1 MFSDDFN
8 DGIIT
13 NPTRVREALIEVDL
27 ISASLNP
34 YPVMANA
41 DARRTRRAFLQK
53 SGALLG
59 GLALSGTP
67 LATSAGAAPGRRPLL
82 SPGADP
88 LGVALVGLGNYATNQ
103 LAPALLKTERCRLTG
118 IVTGTP
124 SKIDRWRTEYNI
136 PEKNVYNYETFDQI
150 ADNPDIDVVYVV
162 LPNSMHA
169 DYAIR
174 AAEAGKHVIT
184 EKPMATSVR
193 DCERMIE
200 ACDKAGVKLSVGYR
214 LHFEPHHQEIMRLG
228 QEQVFGR
235 VTVVEASF
243 SFTSRNTEA
252 WRFSKEMAGGGAL
265 LDVGVYAIQAARYAI
280 GEEPVRV
287 RATGY
292 NTRPDIFTEIYE
304 TILWDMEFPGGG
316 VSTHSTSYSANVNR
330 LYMMAP
336 RGWARIEPAFMYNG
350 VAGRTSEGAMDFPEV
365 TQQAL
370 QMDDFARCIAEN
382 ETSSVPGEEGL
393 RDMKIIEAIY
403 RSIDRDG
410 RWVEV

>member
-1 MFSDDFN
+1 MPN
-8 DGIIT
+8 T
-13 NPTRVREALIEVDL
+13 
-27 ISASLNP
+27 
-34 YPVMANA
+34 
-41 DARRTRRAFLQK
+41 DARRTRRDFLQK
-53 SGALLG
+53 TGAALG
-59 GLALSGTP
+59 GLALSGTALP
-67 LATSAGAAPGRRPLL
+67 ASASGARRRPRAM
-82 SPGADP
+82 SPHAKP

-103 LAPALLKTERCRLTG
+103 LAPALLETEQCRLTG
-118 IVTGTP
+118 IVSGTP
-124 SKIDRWRTEYNI
+124 SKIDRWRSEYDI

-150 ADNPDIDVVYVV
+150 ADNPDIHVVYVV

-169 DYAIR
+169 EYAIR

-200 ACDKAGVKLSVGYR
+200 ACEKAGVKLSVGYR

-228 QEQVFGR
+228 REQVYGR
-235 VTVVEASF
+235 VTVIEASF

-265 LDVGVYAIQAARYAI
+265 LDVGVYAIQGARYTI

-292 NTRPDIFTEIYE
+292 NTRPDVFTEIYE
-304 TILWDMEFPGGG
+304 TILWDMEFPGGA
-316 VSTHSTSYSANVNR
+316 VSTHSASYSANVNR

-336 RGWARIEPAFMYNG
+336 RGWARIEPAFMYNS
-350 VAGRTSEGAMDFPEV
+350 VAGRTNEGPMDFPEV

-370 QMDDFARCIAEN
+370 QMDDFARCIAAD
-382 ETSSVPGEEGL
+382 ETSRVSGEEGL
-393 RDMKIIEAIY
+393 RDMKVIEAIY
-403 RSIDRDG
+403 RSIDRGG

>member
-1 MFSDDFN
+1 MPN
-8 DGIIT
+8 T
-13 NPTRVREALIEVDL
+13 
-27 ISASLNP
+27 
-34 YPVMANA
+34 
-41 DARRTRRAFLQK
+41 DARRTRRDFLQK
-53 SGALLG
+53 TGAALG
-59 GLALSGTP
+59 GLALSGTALP
-67 LATSAGAAPGRRPLL
+67 ASASGARRRPRAM
-82 SPGADP
+82 SPHAKP

-103 LAPALLKTERCRLTG
+103 LAPALLKTEQCRLTG

-124 SKIDRWRTEYNI
+124 SKIDRWRSEYDI

-150 ADNPDIDVVYVV
+150 ADNPDIHVVYVV

-169 DYAIR
+169 EYAIR

-200 ACDKAGVKLSVGYR
+200 ACEKAGVKLSVGYR

-228 QEQVFGR
+228 REQVYGR
-235 VTVVEASF
+235 PTVVEASF

-265 LDVGVYAIQAARYAI
+265 LDVGVYAIQGARYTI

-292 NTRPDIFTEIYE
+292 NTRPDVFTEIYE
-304 TILWDMEFPGGG
+304 TILWDMEFPGGA

-336 RGWARIEPAFMYNG
+336 RGWARIEPAFMYNS
-350 VAGRTSEGAMDFPEV
+350 VAGRTNEGPMDFPEV

-370 QMDDFARCIAEN
+370 QMDDFARCIAAD
-382 ETSSVPGEEGL
+382 ETSRVSGEEGL
-393 RDMKIIEAIY
+393 RDMKVIEAIY
-403 RSIDRDG
+403 RSIDRGG

>member
-1 MFSDDFN
+1 M
-8 DGIIT
+8 
-13 NPTRVREALIEVDL
+13 TRE
-27 ISASLNP
+27 
-34 YPVMANA
+34 
-41 DARRTRRAFLQK
+41 DARRTRREFLRK
-53 SGALLG
+53 TGTLLG
-59 GLALSGTP
+59 GLAVSGTP
-67 LATSAGAAPGRRPLL
+67 LAAPAGRAAERGRALSAGAN
-82 SPGADP
+82 P

-103 LAPALLKTERCRLTG
+103 LGPALLSTERCRLTG
-118 IVTGTP
+118 VVTGTP
-124 SKIDRWRTEYNI
+124 SKIDRWRNEYDI
-136 PEKNVYNYETFDQI
+136 PEKNVYNYETYDQI
-150 ADNPDIDVVYVV
+150 ADNPDIDIVYVA

-169 DYAIR
+169 EYTIR

-214 LHFEPHHQEIMRLG
+214 LHFEPHHREIMRLG

-235 VTVVEASF
+235 PTVVEASF
-243 SFTSRNTEA
+243 SFTSRNADA

-265 LDVGVYAIQAARYAI
+265 LDVGVYAIQGARYAI

-287 RATGY
+287 RASGY

-304 TILWDMEFPGGG
+304 TILWDMEFPGGA

-336 RGWARIEPAFMYNG
+336 RGWARIEPAFMYNS
-350 VAGRTSEGAMDFPEV
+350 VAGRTSEGAMEYPEV
-365 TQQAL
+365 VQQAL

-382 ETSSVPGEEGL
+382 ETSRVNGEEGL
-393 RDMKIIEAIY
+393 RDMRIIEAIY
-403 RSIDRDG
+403 RSIDRGG
-410 RWVEV
+410 RWVDA

>member
-1 MFSDDFN
+1 
-8 DGIIT
+8 
-13 NPTRVREALIEVDL
+13 
-27 ISASLNP
+27 
-34 YPVMANA
+34 MANT
-41 DARRTRRAFLQK
+41 DARRTRRDFLQK
-53 SGALLG
+53 TGSLLG
-59 GLALSGTP
+59 GLTLSGTP
-67 LATSAGAAPGRRPLL
+67 LAASASMAGNRPRTL
-82 SPGADP
+82 SPNAKP

-103 LAPALLKTERCRLTG
+103 LASALKETERCRLTG

-124 SKIDRWRTEYNI
+124 SKIDRWRTEYDI
-136 PEKNVYNYETFDQI
+136 PEKNVYNYETFDGI
-150 ADNPDIDVVYVV
+150 ADNPDIDIVYVV

-169 DYAIR
+169 EYAIR

-228 QEQVFGR
+228 QEQVFGP
-235 VTVVEASF
+235 VTLVEANF
-243 SFTSRNTEA
+243 SFTSRNTDA

-265 LDVGVYAIQAARYAI
+265 LDVGVYAIQGARYTI

-287 RATGY
+287 RASGH

-304 TILWDMEFPGGG
+304 TILWDMEFPGGA
-316 VSTHSTSYSANVNR
+316 VSTHSTSYSANSNR

-336 RGWARIEPAFMYNG
+336 RGWARIEPSFMYDGQSGQTN
-350 VAGRTSEGAMDFPEV
+350 EGPMNFPEAV
-365 TQQAL
+365 QQAL

-382 ETSSVPGEEGL
+382 ETSRVSGEEGL
-393 RDMKIIEAIY
+393 KDMKVIEAIY
-403 RSIDRDG
+403 RSIDRGG

>member
-1 MFSDDFN
+1 
-8 DGIIT
+8 
-13 NPTRVREALIEVDL
+13 
-27 ISASLNP
+27 
-34 YPVMANA
+34 MANT
-41 DARRTRRAFLQK
+41 DARRTRRDFLQK
-53 SGALLG
+53 TGAALG
-59 GLALSGTP
+59 GLALSGTALP
-67 LATSAGAAPGRRPLL
+67 ASASGARRRPPAR
-82 SPGADP
+82 SPHAKP

-103 LAPALLKTERCRLTG
+103 LAPALLETEQCRLTG

-124 SKIDRWRTEYNI
+124 AKIDRWRTEYDI

-150 ADNPDIDVVYVV
+150 GDNPEIDVVYVV

-169 DYAIR
+169 EYAIR

-200 ACDKAGVKLSVGYR
+200 ACEKAGVKLSVGYR

-228 QEQVFGR
+228 REQVYGR
-235 VTVVEASF
+235 PTVVEASF

-265 LDVGVYAIQAARYAI
+265 LDVGVYAIQGARYTI

-292 NTRPDIFTEIYE
+292 NTRPDVFTEIYE
-304 TILWDMEFPGGG
+304 TILWDMEFPGGA

-336 RGWARIEPAFMYNG
+336 RGWARIEPAFMYNS
-350 VAGRTSEGAMDFPEV
+350 VAGRTNEGPMDFPEV

-370 QMDDFARCIAEN
+370 QMDDFARCIAAD
-382 ETSSVPGEEGL
+382 ETSRVSGEEGL
-393 RDMKIIEAIY
+393 RDMKVIEAIY
-403 RSIDRDG
+403 RSIDRGG

>member
-1 MFSDDFN
+1 MPN
-8 DGIIT
+8 T
-13 NPTRVREALIEVDL
+13 
-27 ISASLNP
+27 
-34 YPVMANA
+34 
-41 DARRTRRAFLQK
+41 DARRTRRDFLQK
-53 SGALLG
+53 TGAALG
-59 GLALSGTP
+59 GLALSGTALP
-67 LATSAGAAPGRRPLL
+67 ASASGARRRPRAM
-82 SPGADP
+82 SPHAKP

-103 LAPALLKTERCRLTG
+103 LAPALLETEQCRLTG
-118 IVTGTP
+118 IVSGTP
-124 SKIDRWRTEYNI
+124 SKIDRWRSEYDI

-150 ADNPDIDVVYVV
+150 ADNPDIHVVYVV

-169 DYAIR
+169 EYAIR

-200 ACDKAGVKLSVGYR
+200 ACEKAGVKLSVGYR

-228 QEQVFGR
+228 REQVYGR
-235 VTVVEASF
+235 PTVVEASF

-265 LDVGVYAIQAARYAI
+265 LDVGVYAIQGARYTI

-292 NTRPDIFTEIYE
+292 NTRPDVFTEIYE
-304 TILWDMEFPGGG
+304 TILWDMEFPGGA

-336 RGWARIEPAFMYNG
+336 RGWARIEPAFMYNS
-350 VAGRTSEGAMDFPEV
+350 VAGRTNEGPMDFPEV

-370 QMDDFARCIAEN
+370 QMDDFARCIAAD
-382 ETSSVPGEEGL
+382 ETSRVSGEEGL
-393 RDMKIIEAIY
+393 RDMKVIEAIY
-403 RSIDRDG
+403 RSIDRGG